1 MTLHVMLVLSLI
13 SSRDFET
20 PFVKRHAA
28 LWPRPVETR
37 GLFEQGH
44 AGPRHWG
51 EHFL

>member
-28 LWPRPVETR
+28 LMAKTS
-37 GLFEQGH
+37 
-44 AGPRHWG
+44 
-51 EHFL
+51 